1 MNSFSNIFLL
11 ICCCIVFSCQSSKE
25 ITIVKVPRA
34 NETQENKKP
43 TTTTTA
49 KGIDTARDTRY
60 MTTRE
65 KDMIKEINLIR
76 SNPKG
81 YISIVESY
89 IEDQKKM
96 RDQIISGKEYI
107 DDEIKTAK
115 ELIKELEKTP
125 TLSILLPNEGVHKA
139 AKLHGE
145 EGKSKGSLDHT
156 GKNGSWP
163 WDRIAKHAGLNNGGE
178 NLVGGLENVRE
189 SVMILLVDSGIE
201 GRGHRVALLNPVWK
215 YVACYE
221 VGTVGTMPYY
231 WVQNF
236 GN

>member
-1 MNSFSNIFLL
+1 MNSFSNIILFLF
-11 ICCCIVFSCQSSKE
+11 CCIIFSCKPTKEVKITNTPTTDKTQQNTTSSKG
-25 ITIVKVPRA
+25 T
-34 NETQENKKP
+34 
-43 TTTTTA
+43 
-49 KGIDTARDTRY
+49 DTARETKY

-81 YISIVESY
+81 YIPIVKSY

-96 RDQIISGKEYI
+96 RSQLTSGQQYI
-107 DDEIKTAK
+107 DDEIKTAN
-115 ELIKELEKTP
+115 ELIKELQKTP
-125 TLSILLPNEGVHKA
+125 KRSILLPNEGVHKA
-139 AKLHGE
+139 AKLHGQ
-145 EGKSKGSLDHT
+145 EGKRKGLLNHQ
-156 GKNGSWP
+156 GKNSSWP
-163 WDRIAKHAGLNNGGE
+163 WDRILKHAGLNNGGE

-189 SVMILLVDSGIE
+189 SVMILLVDSGIK
-201 GRGHRVALLNPVWK
+201 GRGHRVALLSPDWK

-221 VGTVGTMPYY
+221 VGQVGDMPYY

>member
-1 MNSFSNIFLL
+1 MKSTRYIFFLML
-11 ICCCIVFSCQSSKE
+11 SIFILSCSPSLKN
-25 ITIVKVPRA
+25 TP
-34 NETQENKKP
+34 TKKP
-43 TTTTTA
+43 PIDNNSNQTTTSQT
-49 KGIDTARDTRY
+49 KGIDTARDEDY
-60 MTTRE
+60 MTERE

-81 YISIVESY
+81 YIAIVETY
-89 IEDQKKM
+89 IENQKKM
-96 RDQIISGKEYI
+96 RSQITSGFEYM
-107 DDEIKTAK
+107 DEEIKTAH

-125 TLSILLPNEGVHKA
+125 KLSILLPHKGLYKA

-145 EGKSKGSLDHT
+145 EGKKRGKLDHQS
-156 GKNGSWP
+156 KNGDWP
-163 WDRIAKHAGLNNGGE
+163 WDRILEHAVLKNGGE

-189 SVMILLVDSGIE
+189 AVLVLLVDSGIE
-201 GRGHRVALLNPVWK
+201 GRGHRKALLTPDWI

-221 VGTVGTMPYY
+221 VGTVGDMPFY